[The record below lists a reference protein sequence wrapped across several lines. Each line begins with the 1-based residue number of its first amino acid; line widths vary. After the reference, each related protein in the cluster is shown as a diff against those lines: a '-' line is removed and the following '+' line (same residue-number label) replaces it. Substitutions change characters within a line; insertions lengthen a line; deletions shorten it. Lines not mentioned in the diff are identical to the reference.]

1 MWQMASRKQ
10 TDTAEHPWLGIGF
23 KPEYREP
30 LLSAKRPLGWLE
42 IHAENYMLDGGPRMA
57 LLDELAERY
66 PISCHGVG
74 LSIGGEAPLDKAHLG
89 RLRALQD
96 RIEPALFSEHL
107 AWSTHGGAF
116 FNDLLPLPYTEQT
129 QQRVVDHIDQLQQ
142 ALGRQILLENPSS
155 YLQFAESTFS
165 EVEFLAQ
172 LSERSG
178 CGLLLD
184 INNVYVSATN
194 LGFSAD
200 DYLAMF
206 PLSAVGEIHLAGH
219 THDRDEQGNLLLID
233 THNAPVD
240 AAVWRL
246 YERVI
251 ERLGPVPTLIEWDC
265 DLPEW
270 TVLYADV
277 LSASRV
283 IKTQQSRVA

>member
-10 TDTAEHPWLGIGF
+10 TDTAEQPWLGIGF
-23 KPEYREP
+23 KPDYREP

-66 PISCHGVG
+66 SISCHGVG
-74 LSIGGEAPLDKAHLG
+74 LSIGGEAPLDKAHLA

-96 RIEPALFSEHL
+96 RLKPALFSEHL
-107 AWSTHGGAF
+107 AWSSHGGAF

-129 QQRVVDHIDQLQQ
+129 RQRVVDHIDQLQQ
-142 ALGRQILLENPSS
+142 TLGRQILLENPSS

-206 PLSAVGEIHLAGH
+206 PLSAVGEIHLARH